1 MRRVNRHGSSN
12 GVLVAVLLAVAI
24 LVAILATVA
33 GTEENYTDPRKGWV
47 HINHSVISKTC
58 DGTTLV
64 YSGDKGVSTIPNSPE
79 CS

>member
-1 MRRVNRHGSSN
+1 MPRVNNHGSSKS
-12 GVLVAVLLAVAI
+12 VLVAVMLALAV

-33 GTEENYTDPRKGWV
+33 GTEENYNDPRKGWV
-47 HINHSVISKTC
+47 HIDHSVVSKTC

-64 YSGDKGVSTIPNSPE
+64 YSGNNGVSTIPNSPE